1 MENMW
6 MVLVLASLAYFIFSL
21 VSRKRRKG
29 KQKWVAVVV
38 GVLSMLMFALTSPTD
53 QQETADHGEKTEK
66 LAEAKPKS
74 RKQSS
79 TKQNRGS
86 ELAAKKKQA
95 SQAAEKKKQAAKQ
108 AAEQAQR
115 QSEKKAQ
122 QQQQA
127 QAKQSNNELANLE
140 FQGQQTITVNNNVPT
155 FSAAEM
161 NTTNGGWERY
171 GDLDSL
177 NRATTANA
185 LLNQSTMPRS
195 GEKRGSISSVTPTG
209 WKNKRIPSGYLFN
222 RSHLIGWALS
232 AENDNWRNL
241 ITGTRQLNSPEML
254 RFEMDTKTYLEQSSN
269 NYVRYSV
276 TPVFRGDELLA
287 RGVHMMAKSVG
298 SNAIS
303 FNVFIFNVQDGVK
316 LNYADGSSVV
326 NNNAGSNTTAASSS
340 ATRPNNNVA
349 SSSQAPAGPQ
359 QNDQQNLTVYVTPTG
374 SKYHLHPHGR
384 GHFTPTTLKDAKARG
399 LQPCKIC
406 NPPA

>member
-1 MENMW
+1 MENIW
-6 MVLVLASLAYFIFSL
+6 MVLLLAALFYFVYSV
-21 VSRKRRKG
+21 VSRQRRKG
-29 KQKWVAVVV
+29 KQKWIAVVV
-38 GVLSMLMFALTSPTD
+38 GALSLLMFAITSPTD
-53 QQETADHGEKTEK
+53 SKEAADQGKKTEQSVK
-66 LAEAKPKS
+66 ARPKS
-74 RKQSS
+74 SKRVSAP
-79 TKQNRGS
+79 TKPAN
-86 ELAAKKKQA
+86 KI
-95 SQAAEKKKQAAKQ
+95 AEKKQQESQKAAQLEK
-108 AAEQAQR
+108 R
-115 QSEKKAQ
+115 QSEKKEQ

-127 QAKQSNNELANLE
+127 QLKQSTNELANLE
-140 FQGQQTITVNNNVPT
+140 FQGQQTITINNNVPT

-161 NTTNGGWERY
+161 DTKNGGWERY
-171 GDLDSL
+171 GDLDHL

-209 WKNKRIPSGYLFN
+209 WKNKRIPGGYLFN

-254 RFEMDTKTYLEQSSN
+254 RFEMDTKAYLEQSSQ
-269 NYVRYSV
+269 NYVRYAV

-298 SNAIS
+298 SNAVS

-326 NNNAGSNTTAASSS
+326 NSSTGSTSAATSSSSVTPANNNAAASSQ
-340 ATRPNNNVA
+340 TQE
-349 SSSQAPAGPQ
+349 SQP
-359 QNDQQNLTVYVTPTG
+359 QNDQQNMTVYVTPTG

-384 GHFTPTTLKDAKARG
+384 GHFTATTLRDAKARG